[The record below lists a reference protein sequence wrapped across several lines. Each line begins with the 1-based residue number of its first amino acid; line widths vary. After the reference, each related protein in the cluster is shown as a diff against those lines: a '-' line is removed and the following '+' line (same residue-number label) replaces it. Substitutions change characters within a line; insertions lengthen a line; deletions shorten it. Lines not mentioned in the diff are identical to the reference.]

1 MRAEIRINER
11 DTRVELD
18 ENAVLVA
25 VQFNDDVHPIQI
37 HGNGF
42 QADVKPGMSITQ
54 YELSEDGYTLKLI
67 CLDSD
72 DRSIVYNPLFKDL
85 CVCEYHTKGVDLKI
99 FVQ

>member
-1 MRAEIRINER
+1 MRAEIRINGRE
-11 DTRVELD
+11 TRVKLD

-25 VQFNDDVHPIQI
+25 VQFNDGVKTVQI

-54 YELSEDGYTLKLI
+54 YDLSEDGYTLKFV

-72 DRSIVYNPLFKDL
+72 DRSIAYDPLYANL
-85 CVCEYHTKGVDLKI
+85 CVCEYHTKGVDLRV
-99 FVQ
+99 FV